1 MTMTDPKF
9 SADQIPE
16 IALHWLRAGRRPW
29 LATVVETWGSAPRPP
44 GSQMVVAL
52 DGGMM
57 GSVSGGCVEG
67 AVVAEAQSG
76 GRARLLTY
84 GVADEDA
91 FAVGLAC
98 GGTIRVLLEPLGDGE
113 TALPERLMA
122 DLVAARAV
130 PQAVALVTHLD
141 SFARRLV
148 AKGHDPAVDRAL
160 AADKSSASD
169 GAFVAV
175 HNPPLRL
182 FVVGAVQIAQALM
195 PMARALG
202 HAVTL
207 IDPRSAFGSAAR
219 FPGEALLE
227 EWPDEALSRL
237 APDSR
242 SAIITL
248 THDAKLDDPAIAF
261 ALHAPVYYL
270 GCLGSTRTHAKRL
283 DRLRALGFSEAELAR
298 IHAPA
303 GLNIGAKSP
312 GEIAVS
318 ILAEITQVLRKGG

>member
-1 MTMTDPKF
+1 MSDQARSP
-9 SADQIPE
+9 DQIPE
-16 IALHWLRAGRRPW
+16 IALDWLRAARQPW

-44 GSQMVVAL
+44 GSQMVVAA
-52 DGGMM
+52 DGTMM

-76 GRARLLTY
+76 GQARVLTY
-84 GVADEDA
+84 GVADEEA

-98 GGTIRVLLEPLGDGE
+98 GGTIRVLLEPVGE
-113 TALPERLMA
+113 GATALPESLLS
-122 DLVAARAV
+122 DLVAFRAQ
-130 PQAVALVTHLD
+130 PQAVALVTD
-141 SFARRLV
+141 MGTFARRLV

-160 AADKSSASD
+160 ATDKSAASE

-182 FVVGAVQIAQALM
+182 FVVGAVQIAQVLV
-195 PMARALG
+195 PMARTLG

-219 FPGEALLE
+219 FPGEALVE
-227 EWPDEALSRL
+227 DWPDEALARF
-237 APDSR
+237 APDAR

-261 ALHAPVYYL
+261 ALPSEVYYL

-283 DRLRALGFSEAELAR
+283 ERLRALGFSEAELAR

-312 GEIAVS
+312 AEIALS
-318 ILAEITQVLRKGG
+318 ILAEVTQVLRKG

>member
-1 MTMTDPKF
+1 MSDQARSP
-9 SADQIPE
+9 DQIPE
-16 IALHWLRAGRRPW
+16 IALDWLRAGRQPW

-44 GSQMVVAL
+44 GSQMVVAA
-52 DGGMM
+52 DGTMM

-76 GRARLLTY
+76 GQARVLTY
-84 GVADEDA
+84 GVADEEA

-98 GGTIRVLLEPLGDGE
+98 GGTIKVLLEPVGE
-113 TALPERLMA
+113 GATALPESLLS
-122 DLVAARAV
+122 DLVAFRAQ
-130 PQAVALVTHLD
+130 PQAVALVTD
-141 SFARRLV
+141 MGTFARRLV

-160 AADKSSASD
+160 AADKSAASE

-182 FVVGAVQIAQALM
+182 FVVGAVQIAQVLV

-219 FPGEALLE
+219 FPGEALVE
-227 EWPDEALSRL
+227 DWPDEALARF
-237 APDSR
+237 APDAR

-261 ALHAPVYYL
+261 ALQSEVYYL

-283 DRLRALGFSEAELAR
+283 ERLRALGFSEAELAR

-312 GEIAVS
+312 AEIALS
-318 ILAEITQVLRKGG
+318 ILAEVTQVLRKG

>member
-1 MTMTDPKF
+1 MSDQARSP
-9 SADQIPE
+9 DQIPE
-16 IALHWLRAGRRPW
+16 IALDWLRAGRQPW

-44 GSQMVVAL
+44 GSQMVVAA
-52 DGGMM
+52 DGTMM

-76 GRARLLTY
+76 GQARVLTY
-84 GVADEDA
+84 GVADEEA

-98 GGTIRVLLEPLGDGE
+98 GGTIKVLLEPVGE
-113 TALPERLMA
+113 GATALPESLLS
-122 DLVAARAV
+122 DLVAFRAQ
-130 PQAVALVTHLD
+130 PQAVALVTD
-141 SFARRLV
+141 MGTFARRLV

-160 AADKSSASD
+160 AADKSAASE

-182 FVVGAVQIAQALM
+182 FVVGAVQIAQVLV
-195 PMARALG
+195 PMARTLG

-219 FPGEALLE
+219 FPGEALVE
-227 EWPDEALSRL
+227 DWPDEALARF
-237 APDSR
+237 APDAR

-261 ALHAPVYYL
+261 ALQSEVYYL

-283 DRLRALGFSEAELAR
+283 ERLRALGFSEAELAR

-312 GEIAVS
+312 AEIALS
-318 ILAEITQVLRKGG
+318 ILAEVTQVLRKG